1 MGQPESWGQ
10 GPYAAQGFSVGSNGT
25 PGFGPIAAGR
35 WNRGNAAVYGDV
47 EFRGAARDWIVGT
60 AARYEHFEDFGG
72 TLNGKISG
80 RVPLSERLALRGSLG
95 TGFRAPTPGQQNAFN
110 VSTQYVP
117 ALDDLVNNG
126 TIPSTSAVARL
137 RGGRPLSPER
147 SVNLSVG
154 AVTGGGPFT
163 LTADYFR
170 IDLSDRLTLSRS
182 FALEAAEVDGLLAE
196 GITSAGDLASFRFFT
211 NDLETRTQG
220 LDLVTAWTPS
230 ALGGATTLSFL
241 FNYTD
246 TVATDFNPAL
256 LNPDRIADRI
266 RLLEEALPDTRW
278 TAAIDQRVGPGALL
292 ARVSYYGGWYDRR
305 DVRRYRGKPT
315 VDLEV
320 AWPLGDAVRLTVGA
334 RNLVNTY
341 PDENPNAGRLGNR
354 YPPSTPFGFNGG
366 FYYTRLDYSWRAAD

>member
-1 MGQPESWGQ
+1 MSAPT
-10 GPYAAQGFSVGSNGT
+10 GT

-72 TLNGKISG
+72 TLNGKLSG

-110 VSTQYVP
+110 VSTQYVL

-163 LTADYFR
+163 L
-170 IDLSDRLTLSRS
+170 
-182 FALEAAEVDGLLAE
+182 G
-196 GITSAGDLASFRFFT
+196 
-211 NDLETRTQG
+211 
-220 LDLVTAWTPS
+220 
-230 ALGGATTLSFL
+230 
-241 FNYTD
+241 
-246 TVATDFNPAL
+246 TVP
-256 LNPDRIADRI
+256 
-266 RLLEEALPDTRW
+266 
-278 TAAIDQRVGPGALL
+278 
-292 ARVSYYGGWYDRR
+292 
-305 DVRRYRGKPT
+305 
-315 VDLEV
+315 
-320 AWPLGDAVRLTVGA
+320 
-334 RNLVNTY
+334 
-341 PDENPNAGRLGNR
+341 
-354 YPPSTPFGFNGG
+354 
-366 FYYTRLDYSWRAAD
+366 